1 MIRMDGERTSFSSIS
16 SISASISAQ
25 LQHAYSSISPR
36 AISPPSIDTTEAEE
50 RVISQKISSSRLGSN
65 LLPFNEEEKMCLMQ
79 KKKKKTNISINDAIL
94 LLTQPDI
101 SKKHASHFSSRINF
115 YFEIETS
122 FRSTREGEISTIAS

>member
-50 RVISQKISSSRLGSN
+50 RVISQKISSSHLGSN

-94 LLTQPDI
+94 LLT
-101 SKKHASHFSSRINF
+101 ARYLEETRFSLFFSN
-115 YFEIETS
+115 
-122 FRSTREGEISTIAS
+122 

>member
-50 RVISQKISSSRLGSN
+50 RVISQKISSSHLGSN

-79 KKKKKTNISINDAIL
+79 KKKKTNISINDAIL

-115 YFEIETS
+115 YFEMETS

>member
-50 RVISQKISSSRLGSN
+50 RVISQKISSSHLGSN

-79 KKKKKTNISINDAIL
+79 KKKKTNISINDAIL
-94 LLTQPDI
+94 LLTA
-101 SKKHASHFSSRINF
+101 KYLEETRFSSRINF
-115 YFEIETS
+115 YFEMETS

>member
-50 RVISQKISSSRLGSN
+50 RVISQKISSSHLGSN

-94 LLTQPDI
+94 LLTA
-101 SKKHASHFSSRINF
+101 KYLEETRFSSRINF
-115 YFEIETS
+115 YFEMETS

>member
-50 RVISQKISSSRLGSN
+50 RVISQKISSSHLGSN
-65 LLPFNEEEKMCLMQ
+65 LLPFNEEEKMYLI

>member
-50 RVISQKISSSRLGSN
+50 RVISQKISSSHLGSN
-65 LLPFNEEEKMCLMQ
+65 LLPFNEEEKMCLM

>member
-50 RVISQKISSSRLGSN
+50 RVISQKISSSHLGSN

-79 KKKKKTNISINDAIL
+79 KKKKTNISINDAIL

>member
-50 RVISQKISSSRLGSN
+50 RVISQKISSSHLGICFP
-65 LLPFNEEEKMCLMQ
+65 LTKRKRCALC

>member
-50 RVISQKISSSRLGSN
+50 RVISQKISSSHLGSN